1 MKYGFI
7 REHAQRWPVL
17 HLCRLLEVQRSA
29 YYDWRNQ
36 PGKVIPVQELAM
48 RRRMKELFAAS
59 RSSLGSRTMMQ
70 NLRQE
75 GFEIGRDRTRRLMK
89 RLDLR
94 VKQKRKYKVTTDSK
108 HNLPVAQNIL
118 NRKFSPQGPNQAWGT
133 DITYLWTQ
141 QGWIY
146 LAVVIDLYS
155 RRVVGWCMDRRM
167 KKALVIRALMMAVNL
182 RKPPPGLIH
191 HSDRGSQYASHA
203 YQKLLKQYGMIGSM
217 SRKGN
222 CWDNAPVERF
232 FSSLKREWTGNR
244 LYRTRFEAIADV
256 REYVAVY
263 YNSRRL
269 HSTLGY
275 TTPMDYEKDLNKV
288 SGIT

>member
-1 MKYGFI
+1 VKYGFI
-7 REHAQRWPVL
+7 REQANDYPVNM
-17 HLCRLLEVQRSA
+17 LCRLLSVQRSS
-29 YYDWRNQ
+29 YYDWRGR
-36 PGKVIPVQELAM
+36 PGKVIPPEELAL
-48 RRRMKELFAAS
+48 RRRMRALFAAS
-59 RSSLGSRTMMQ
+59 RDSLGSRTMAK

-75 GFEIGRDRTRRLMK
+75 GFEIGRDKTRRLMK
-89 RLDLR
+89 QLQLK

-108 HNLPVAQNIL
+108 HNFPVAKNVL
-118 NRKFSPQGPNQAWGT
+118 NREFSPSAPNQAWGT

-155 RRVVGWCMDRRM
+155 RRVVGWSIDRRM

-191 HSDRGSQYASHA
+191 HSDRGSQYASHD
-203 YQKLLKQYGMIGSM
+203 YQKLLRQYGLICSM

-232 FSSLKREWTGNR
+232 FSSLKREWTGDR
-244 LYRTRFEAIADV
+244 LYRTRQEAIADV

-263 YNSRRL
+263 YNSKRL

-275 TTPMDYEKDLNKV
+275 TTPMNYEKDLNKV
-288 SGIT
+288 SGIS

>member
-1 MKYGFI
+1 MKYAFI
-7 REHAQRWPVL
+7 WDHAGRWPVV
-17 HLCRLLEVQRSA
+17 HLCRLLGVPRSA
-29 YYDWRNQ
+29 YYDWRER
-36 PGKVIPVQELAM
+36 PDRVIPPEELAM
-48 RRRMKELFAAS
+48 RQRMKALFGAS
-59 RSSLGSRTMMQ
+59 RESLGSRTLARK
-70 NLRQE
+70 LREE

-89 RLDLR
+89 ALNLR
-94 VKQKRKYKVTTDSK
+94 VKPKRKHKATTDSK
-108 HNLPVAQNIL
+108 HQLPVAENVL
-118 NRKFSPQGPNQAWGT
+118 SRRFNPTGPNQVWGA

-141 QGWIY
+141 EGWVY

-155 RRVVGWCMDRRM
+155 RRVVGWAMDRRM
-167 KKALVIRALMMAVNL
+167 KKALVIRALLMAINL

-203 YQKLLKQYGMIGSM
+203 YQKLLKQHGMIPSM

-232 FSSLKREWTGNR
+232 FSSLKREWTGDR
-244 LYRTRFEAIADV
+244 LYRTRQEAIADV

-263 YNSRRL
+263 YNAQRL

-275 TTPMDYEKDLNKV
+275 KTPLDYEKDLNKV
-288 SGIT
+288 SGNS

>member
-7 REHAQRWPVL
+7 RAQAAHYPVNL
-17 HLCRLLEVQRSA
+17 LCRQLGVQRSA
-29 YYDWRNQ
+29 YYDWCAR
-36 PGKVIPVQELAM
+36 PCKVIAPEELAL
-48 RRRMKELFAAS
+48 RRRMKALFTAS
-59 RSSLGSRTMMQ
+59 RNSLGSRTMMR
-70 NLRQE
+70 NLCAE
-75 GFEIGRDRTRRLMK
+75 GFTIGRDRTRRLM
-89 RLDLR
+89 RAMNLV
-94 VKQKRKYKVTTDSK
+94 VKQKRKYNVTTDSK
-108 HNLPVAQNIL
+108 HYLPVAENVLDRQ
-118 NRKFSPQGPNQAWGT
+118 FVPQAPNQVWAT

-155 RRVVGWCMDRRM
+155 RRVVGWAMDRRM
-167 KKALVIRALMMAVNL
+167 KKALVMRALMMAVNL
-182 RKPPPGLIH
+182 RQPPSGLLH

-203 YQKLLKQYGMIGSM
+203 YQKLLKQYGMIPSM

-232 FSSLKREWTGNR
+232 FSSLKREWTGDQ
-244 LYRTRFEAIADV
+244 LYRTREAAIADV

-263 YNSRRL
+263 YNAKRL

-275 TTPMDYEKDLNKV
+275 KTPIDYEKILNKV
-288 SGIT
+288 SGNS